1 MVGITS
7 GIFLTAPAKMCA
19 KSDRPTIRPCKIKS
33 ELNVFEIQ
41 FRGKIMQKV
50 FENNLHNIVAAPKVK

>member
-19 KSDRPTIRPCKIKS
+19 KSERPTIRPCKIKS
-33 ELNVFEIQ
+33 ELNVFEI
-41 FRGKIMQKV
+41 
-50 FENNLHNIVAAPKVK
+50 